1 MKDRE
6 GRGGYHDDPAGG
18 ENAGRDRW
26 RRDMKYKEQPLGPGD
41 MERDGGGERG
51 VVDVIDGGGS
61 DDDEIRKAT
70 SLITS
75 PA

>member
-1 MKDRE
+1 
-6 GRGGYHDDPAGG
+6 
-18 ENAGRDRW
+18 
-26 RRDMKYKEQPLGPGD
+26 MKYKEQPLGPGD